1 MRVIVLRDHEE
12 NTESVL
18 RVHMVELWAPIYY
31 AEKPMLSKT
40 VTSADRN
47 KLLINGALTLTAAD
61 GPTNPG
67 YWVWHFLY
75 NPPKLIKCVAL
86 RKSLVSLQPRPE
98 GLGGP
103 QQHGNEPTS

>member
-1 MRVIVLRDHEE
+1 
-12 NTESVL
+12 
-18 RVHMVELWAPIYY
+18 MVELWAPIHY
-31 AEKPMLSKT
+31 AEKPILSKT

-47 KLLINGALTLTAAD
+47 KLPTNGALTPTAADGPTPTVAD

-67 YWVWHFLY
+67 YWVWHLLY
-75 NPPKLIKCVAL
+75 NPPKLIKYVAL